1 MTKTTFALAVL
12 WAAFCLL
19 TPEISSA
26 APSASDKIIVT
37 ATRIGDAAAKL
48 PANITVIDAAAIRQ
62 SPARTLPE
70 LLTLEAGVITRS
82 LYGNN
87 ASQATVDLRGFG
99 AAATPNTLILLNGRR
114 LNDVDLAAV
123 DFTAIPLKDVE
134 RIEVIRGAGGVLY
147 GDGAV
152 GGAVNIVTREPA
164 RTGTHGDIQVTGGSH
179 GTRGLD
185 LSVSHSRGPVAVNLN
200 VDGLHTDGYRD
211 NNHLEL
217 RNAQLNVQWFRD
229 SGEVY
234 LRGGVDS
241 RHEGIPGVRTVDPA
255 TSEDELHNDRRGTDT
270 PNDYANQDGHFVTV
284 GATQYLTAHTK
295 LVLDAGYRDKKQQA
309 SYVTFASYVNTRL
322 ATWSVT
328 PRLEFDHKI
337 AGLPTTTLTGIDVYL
352 SDYDSDRGQDSAS
365 APVHHLAV
373 DQTSIAGYVQTTV
386 NITKTTDIT
395 AGARLQNV
403 DLRARDIFDAA
414 APGAAFESQAPDLNI
429 SKREPMLELG
439 VEQSFTKSLSGF
451 IRLNRSVRYWTVD
464 EIFQVDPTTYL
475 RAFTPLKPQVSRGVD
490 IGAKFQRRGVT
501 AQASL
506 YYMKL
511 RDEIH
516 FDPATFTNVN
526 LDPTRRYGLESSISA
541 PLTAKVRITGNYTY
555 TRSQFDKGQYAG
567 NDVPLV
573 PRHTLSLSV
582 FWNMTPTLTAAA
594 SGHYFSDRVF
604 DNDQA
609 NTFMK
614 IPGYPMFDLKASK
627 QAGPWRFTAAVNNL
641 LGRKAYD
648 YGVKSTFTPGRY
660 NAYPLPEREFTVTV
674 SRRI

>member
-1 MTKTTFALAVL
+1 MTKTTFTLAVL
-12 WAAFCLL
+12 SAAFCFI

-26 APSASDKIIVT
+26 APSPSDKIIVT
-37 ATRIGDAAAKL
+37 ATRIGDAAAQL
-48 PANITVIDAAAIRQ
+48 PANITVIDAATIRQ

-123 DFTAIPLKDVE
+123 DFTAIPLEDVE

-152 GGAVNIVTREPA
+152 GGAINIVTRQPA
-164 RTGTHGDIQVTGGSH
+164 RAGTHGDIQVTGGSL

-185 LSVSHSRGPVAVNLN
+185 LSVSHSQGPVAVNLN
-200 VDGLHTDGYRD
+200 ADGLHADGYRH

-229 SGEVY
+229 SGEVF

-241 RHEGIPGVRTVDPA
+241 RREGIPGVRTVDP
-255 TSEDELHNDRRGTDT
+255 TTGQDELHDDRRGTDT
-270 PNDYANQDGHFVTV
+270 PNDYANQDGYFVTV
-284 GATQYLTAHTK
+284 GATQYLTPHTK
-295 LVLDAGYRDKKQQA
+295 LVMDLGYRVKKQQA
-309 SYVTFASYVNTRL
+309 AYVTFASYVNTRL

-328 PRLEFDHKI
+328 PRLEFDHNLL
-337 AGLPTTTLTGIDVYL
+337 GLPTTTLTGVDVYL
-352 SDYDSDRGQDSAS
+352 SDYDSDRGQDSTTP
-365 APVHHLAV
+365 PVHHLAAN
-373 DQTSIAGYVQTTV
+373 QTSIAGYVQTTV
-386 NITKTTDIT
+386 NLTQATDVT
-395 AGARLQNV
+395 VGARLQNV
-403 DLRARDIFDAA
+403 DLKATDAFDAT
-414 APGAAFESQAPDLNI
+414 APGAAFESQAPALNT

-439 VEQSFTKSLSGF
+439 VEHKFTHAVSVYG
-451 IRLNRSVRYWTVD
+451 RLNRSVRYWTVD
-464 EIFQVDPTTYL
+464 EVFQVDPTTYL

-490 IGAKFQRRGVT
+490 IGIKLHRRGVM

-511 RDEIH
+511 HDEIH
-516 FDPATFTNVN
+516 FDPATFTNIN
-526 LDPTRRYGLESSISA
+526 LDPTQRYGLESSVSV
-541 PLTAKVRITGNYTY
+541 PVTSKVRVTGNYTY
-555 TRSQFDKGQYAG
+555 TRSQFDQGQYAG

-582 FWNMTPTLTAAA
+582 RWNVTPTLTAAA
-594 SGHYFSDRVF
+594 SGHYFSDKVF
-604 DNDQA
+604 DNDQT

-614 IPGYPMFDLKASK
+614 IPGYPMFDLKVSK
-627 QAGPWRFTAAVNNL
+627 RAGPWRFTCAVNNL

-648 YGVKSTFTPGRY
+648 YGVKSLFTPGRY

>member
-1 MTKTTFALAVL
+1 MTKTTFTLAVL
-12 WAAFCLL
+12 SAASFFI
-19 TPEISSA
+19 TPEISPA
-26 APSASDKIIVT
+26 AQTASDKIIVT
-37 ATRIGDAAAKL
+37 ATRIGDAGARL

-123 DFTAIPLKDVE
+123 DFTAVPLKDVE

-152 GGAVNIVTREPA
+152 GGAINIVTREPA

-179 GTRGLD
+179 AARGLD
-185 LSVSHSRGPVAVNLN
+185 LSVSHSQGPVAVNLN
-200 VDGLHTDGYRD
+200 ADGLHSDGYRD

-217 RNAQLNVQWFRD
+217 RNAQLNLQWFRD
-229 SGEVY
+229 SGEVF
-234 LRGGVDS
+234 LRGGLDS
-241 RHEGIPGVRTVDPA
+241 RREGIPGVRTVDP
-255 TSEDELHNDRRGTDT
+255 TTGQDELHNDRRGTDT
-270 PNDYANQDGHFVTV
+270 PNDYANQDGRFVTV
-284 GATQYLTAHTK
+284 GATQYLTPHTK
-295 LVLDAGYRDKKQQA
+295 LVMDLGYRVKKQQA
-309 SYVTFASYVNTRL
+309 AYVTFASYVNTRL

-328 PRLEFDHKI
+328 PRLEFDHNL
-337 AGLPTTTLTGIDVYL
+337 AGLPITTLTGIDVYL
-352 SDYDSDRGQDSAS
+352 SNYDSDRGQDPTTP
-365 APVHHLAV
+365 PVHHLAA

-386 NITKTTDIT
+386 NVTRATDVT
-395 AGARLQNV
+395 AGARLQDV
-403 DLRARDIFDAA
+403 DLKARDTFDAA
-414 APGAAFESQAPDLNI
+414 APGAAFESQAPDLDN
-429 SKREPMLELG
+429 SKREHMLELG
-439 VEQSFTKSLSGF
+439 VEHTFTDAVSVYG
-451 IRLNRSVRYWTVD
+451 RVNRSVRFWTVD
-464 EIFQVDPTTYL
+464 EIFQVDPTTFL

-490 IGAKFQRRGVT
+490 VGAKVHHRGLRFQS
-501 AQASL
+501 SL

-511 RDEIH
+511 NDEIH

-526 LDPTRRYGLESSISA
+526 LDPTQRYGLESSISA
-541 PLTAKVRITGNYTY
+541 PVTTTVRVTGNYTY
-555 TRSQFDKGQYAG
+555 TRAQFDKGQYAG

-573 PRHTLSLSV
+573 PRHTVSLSV
-582 FWNMTPTLTAAA
+582 LWNATPTLTAAA
-594 SGHYFSDRVF
+594 SGHYFSDKVF
-604 DNDQA
+604 DNDQT
-609 NTFMK
+609 NSFMK
-614 IPGYPMFDLKASK
+614 IPGYPMFDLKVSK
-627 QAGPWRFTAAVNNL
+627 QAGLWRFTGAVNNL

-648 YGVKSTFTPGRY
+648 YGVKSLFTPGKY